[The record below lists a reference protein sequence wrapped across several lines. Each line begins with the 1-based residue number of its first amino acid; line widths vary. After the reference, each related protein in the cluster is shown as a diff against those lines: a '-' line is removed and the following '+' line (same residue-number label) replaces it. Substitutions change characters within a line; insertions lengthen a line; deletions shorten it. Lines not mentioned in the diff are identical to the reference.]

1 MNLGERRLQLGSFLK
16 SMRGRVAPSDFDLPV
31 HRRRRVAGLRREE
44 VAMLA
49 GISTTWYTQLESG
62 APITVSPALLS
73 RIADILRLSALER
86 ALLFSLAIVEMQSV
100 LSALPDLRYLAGS
113 RIAEASL
120 EREIAVVLQTHR
132 SLKTQMY
139 GAIVHGTVEALE
151 PHLDEQRCPIGI
163 WLHDDLS
170 PLYRRSAHY
179 CRASRA
185 HTAFHREIEKITQ
198 AALDHGAMRAQSMLA
213 GTSRYVLASAALE
226 RSFSRWRESAAT
238 PLAS

>member
-1 MNLGERRLQLGSFLK
+1 
-16 SMRGRVAPSDFDLPV
+16 
-31 HRRRRVAGLRREE
+31 
-44 VAMLA
+44 MLA

-73 RIADILRLSALER
+73 RIAGILRLSALER
-86 ALLFSLAIVEMQSV
+86 ALLFSLAIVEMESV
-100 LSALPDLRYLAGS
+100 LSALPDLRYLAGF

-120 EREIAVVLQTHR
+120 EREISVVLQTHR

-139 GAIVHGTVEALE
+139 GAIVHRSVETLE
-151 PHLDEQRCPIGI
+151 PNLDEQRCPIGI

-170 PLYRRSAHY
+170 PIHRRSGHY

-185 HTAFHREIEKITQ
+185 HTAFHREIDKVTR
-198 AALDHGAMRAQSMLA
+198 AALNHGAVHAESMLA

-226 RSFSRWRESAAT
+226 RTFSRWRESATT
-238 PLAS
+238 PLA

>member
-1 MNLGERRLQLGSFLK
+1 MNVLERRLQLGSFLK
-16 SMRGRVAPSDFDLPV
+16 SMRARAQPSDFDLPV
-31 HRRRRVAGLRREE
+31 HRLRRVTGLRREE

-100 LSALPDLRYLAGS
+100 LSALPDLQYLAGS
-113 RIAEASL
+113 RIAENSF
-120 EREIAVVLQTHR
+120 EREVNVVLHTHR

-139 GAIVHGTVEALE
+139 GAIVHGTVQALE
-151 PHLDEQRCPIGI
+151 PHLDEERCPIGI

-170 PLYRRSAHY
+170 PIHRRSEHY
-179 CRASRA
+179 CRASRVHA
-185 HTAFHREIEKITQ
+185 AFHREIEKITR
-198 AALDHGAMRAQSMLA
+198 AALDHGAQRAESMLA
-213 GTSRYVLASAALE
+213 GASRYVLASAALE
-226 RSFSRWRESAAT
+226 RAFTRWRESAT
-238 PLAS
+238 SLAS